1 LVEGGGGLGLRA
13 KVVDPYGRRTG
24 FCGDSGDGGGGG
36 GGGRWM
42 VFVGMNL
49 EGIRIR

>member
-1 LVEGGGGLGLRA
+1 LRA
-13 KVVDPYGRRTG
+13 KVVDPYGRRTW
-24 FCGDSGDGGGGG
+24 FCGDGGG

-42 VFVGMNL
+42 VFVGMNM

>member
-1 LVEGGGGLGLRA
+1 LVEGERGLGLRA
-13 KVVDPYGRRTG
+13 KVVDPCGRRTG
-24 FCGDSGDGGGGG
+24 FCGDGGDGCGS